1 MWTRYCLSPPTR
13 MSPSSCDLFSAEEME
28 WKHRFRNFGVEYRK
42 YRDDVIMKNN
52 YKENMM
58 GVEVSNP
65 RFFRA
70 LDLRLSN
77 ILPTMSFDNCDFHFS
92 VAPVS
97 CLKWSKKEV
106 VAFPNLFT

>member
-65 RFFRA
+65 R
-70 LDLRLSN
+70 
-77 ILPTMSFDNCDFHFS
+77 C
-92 VAPVS
+92 S
-97 CLKWSKKEV
+97 CLLSEV
-106 VAFPNLFT
+106 EQERSRCISQSLHLTELGQDVADRQ